1 MSQSWSLK
9 LKWFE
14 NNVSYGGHANYK
26 IHSMKFYDIAVFLP
40 DGFTPC
46 VVDAKKEY
54 PLNL

>member
-26 IHSMKFYDIAVFLP
+26 IHMKFYDIAVFLP

-54 PLNL
+54 S

>member
-54 PLNL
+54 P